1 MIEVKGITIPAIV
14 IKLDAKK
21 SVEDNMSEL
30 EERLSS
36 GIFRDSFVVVDCNGL
51 NLGQQELNTLEEVL
65 SKYSIKGSVFKSY
78 DLYLK
83 ESRQRSDKKSLKI
96 VNKTLRSGQKVE
108 YDGSVVILGDVNPDA
123 YIVATGSIIVM
134 GALRGIAQAGANGDE
149 SAVVMA
155 LKFLPKQVRIAGY
168 ITRSPDKVEEVD
180 YPEMAYVEDGRIII
194 EKIK

>member
-21 SVEDNMSEL
+21 SVEDNISEL
-30 EERLSS
+30 KERLSS

-51 NLGQQELNTLEEVL
+51 TLGQQELKNLEEVL
-65 SKYSIKGSVFKSY
+65 SKYSIKGSVFKSC

-83 ESRQRSDKKSLKI
+83 ESRKRSDKKSLKI

-123 YIVATGSIIVM
+123 YVVATDSIIVM
-134 GALRGIAQAGANGDE
+134 GTLRGIAQAGANGDE

-180 YPEMAYVEDGRIII
+180 YPEIAYVEDDRIII
-194 EKIK
+194 KKIK